1 MICVPVPHESV
12 ASLAIV
18 HSQIQGRQIGS
29 ETHQDGRG
37 TGGHWTATIL
47 DKLIG
52 VLAKKPCDDAQGWV
66 H

>member
-1 MICVPVPHESV
+1 MICVPVPPEF
-12 ASLAIV
+12 ASRDCSFEIKK
-18 HSQIQGRQIGS
+18 RQIGS